1 MSIIRVLKSR
11 IVEAACRTDFMSFV
25 QSAFQILDRFDAEPK
40 LASLCH
46 SLLSRAC
53 AARRD

>member
-1 MSIIRVLKSR
+1 MSIMRALKSR
-11 IVEAACRTDFMSFV
+11 IIEAACRTDFMSFV